1 MEVNRTVRY
10 RLHPGSKQKH
20 QQLHGTAGACRCVW
34 NHTVAKLKDE
44 YETLGKCNFHY
55 MSAKVDPTPNV
66 GRCFTIIKRNNFP
79 WLKEYSAYV
88 VKSSLQPIETTYRAF
103 FKDQETGGKLNRKPP
118 QFHGKHT
125 TVPSFPINYQSAK
138 VSGGSLY
145 VQKVGWMKL
154 TGANS
159 YPDGEFKS
167 GRIRY
172 ECGNWYAYLV
182 YGVEAQPSLPQDVKE
197 VGIDRNVNADGW
209 AVLSDGMK
217 HPGPD
222 LERKVARRRR
232 YQRKMARQV
241 KGSNR
246 RAITKVKLQK
256 AYQAERFARL
266 NWAHHVSKDIA
277 SEYDVAYV
285 EKLNIRGMTKSAK
298 GTKEKPGRNVKAKSG
313 LNRKILASAWGTLE
327 LCLDY
332 KMEVRHVPPAY
343 TSQTCHSCGHVD
355 EKNRNGT
362 DFKCTACGHADDAD
376 VNAALNILA
385 FGNGAA
391 GRGGGDTGGASCHSR
406 PGKRQDMGK
415 ESLADFA
422 T

>member
-1 MEVNRTVRY
+1 MLEDNLPMKVHRVVRY
-10 RLHPGSKQKH
+10 RLHPGSAKKN
-20 QQLHGTAGACRCVW
+20 QQLHGTAGACRFVW
-34 NHTVAKLKDE
+34 NHMVGKLRDE
-44 YETLGKCNFHY
+44 YEFGIKPDFHY
-55 MSAKVDPTPNV
+55 YSMGKV
-66 GRCFTIIKRNNFP
+66 FTVLRQHSYK
-79 WLKEYSAYV
+79 WLQDYSAYV
-88 VKSSLQPIETTYRAF
+88 VKSSLQPIETSYKEF
-103 FKDQETGGKLNRKPP
+103 FKDVKAGGKLNRKPP
-118 QFHGKHT
+118 QFHGKWT
-125 TVPSFPINYQSAK
+125 TTPSFSVDCYCAK
-138 VSGGSLY
+138 VSGESLY

-154 TGANS
+154 AGNNP

-172 ECGNWYAYLV
+172 ECGKWYAYLV
-182 YGVEAQPSLPQDVKE
+182 YEVQAEASLPHTIKE

-209 AVLSDGMK
+209 AVLSDGTK

-246 RAITKVKLQK
+246 RKINKVKLQK
-256 AYQAERFARL
+256 AFRAERFARL
-266 NWAHHVSKDIA
+266 NWAHHVSKSIA

-298 GTKEKPGRNVKAKSG
+298 GTVEKPGTNVKAKSG
-313 LNRKILASAWGTLE
+313 LNRKIMSSAWGKLE
-327 LCLDY
+327 LCLNY
-332 KMEVRHVPPAY
+332 KMEVRHAHPAY

-385 FGNGAA
+385 FGNGAT
-391 GRGGGDTGGASCHSR
+391 GRGDGGVARSV
-406 PGKRQDMGK
+406 KRQEMVKVGE
-415 ESLADFA
+415 ESSVNFH

>member
-1 MEVNRTVRY
+1 MKVHRTVRY
-10 RLHPGSKQKH
+10 RLHPGSARKS
-20 QQLHGTAGACRCVW
+20 QQLHGTAGACRFVW
-34 NHTVAKLKDE
+34 NHMVGKLRDE
-44 YETLGKCNFHY
+44 YEFGIKPDFRHY
-55 MSAKVDPTPNV
+55 SLCHVFTVMRREDGTTKWLQDYPSKVV
-66 GRCFTIIKRNNFP
+66 RIS
-79 WLKEYSAYV
+79 LK
-88 VKSSLQPIETTYRAF
+88 PIETAYKEF
-103 FKDQETGGKLNRKPP
+103 FKDRETGGKLNRKLP
-118 QFHGKHT
+118 QFHGKYST
-125 TVPSFPINYQSAK
+125 IPSFPIDYQSARIA
-138 VSGGSLY
+138 GESLY

-154 TGANS
+154 VGNNP

-172 ECGNWYAYLV
+172 ECGKWYAYLAYEV
-182 YGVEAQPSLPQDVKE
+182 QAEASLPHSIRE

-209 AVLSDGMK
+209 AVLSDGTK

-266 NWAHHVSKDIA
+266 NWAHHVSKGIA

-285 EKLNIRGMTKSAK
+285 ENLNIGNMTKSAK

-343 TSQTCHSCGHVD
+343 TSQMCHSCGHVD
-355 EKNRNGT
+355 ERNRNGT

-391 GRGGGDTGGASCHSR
+391 GRGGGDTGGASRHSR
-406 PGKRQDMGK
+406 PGKRQEMVKVGE
-415 ESLADFA
+415 ESSVNFH